1 MGDCVEISDVKM
13 QTQMPALVSNRAVTT
28 YAILWCL
35 GFPLACAGS
44 YFHIPLVKWPGI
56 VLLAPFSLYI
66 ALMTILSTISFIR
79 DVKRGQL

>member
-1 MGDCVEISDVKM
+1 MIPRLLSNSAVK
-13 QTQMPALVSNRAVTT
+13 T
-28 YAILWCL
+28 YAILWCI

-44 YFHIPLVKWPGI
+44 YFHLSLVKWHGI